1 MLIEHASVNWE
12 NYIPKN
18 VKTLI
23 LGSFNP
29 NNLNNNT
36 DYYYGRSSNYFWK
49 VIADIL
55 NYNEDYFC
63 GSLDRKKV
71 IMDKY
76 KFCFK
81 DLIQEIELSGEQE
94 ILEKFISQK
103 IFKEFTDQILFTSKT
118 NFSNIDI
125 TIKRKY
131 DVGIFHLL
139 SSNNICNV
147 IHTLGNSTIDKKLKT
162 KWKEKSL
169 KDKGFQGFIQEINV
183 LCKIEEVSFSPSG
196 RAVRSGGL
204 DYYPK
209 LKEWMKKNI
218 IVEKDE

>member
-1 MLIEHASVNWE
+1 M
-12 NYIPKN
+12 
-18 VKTLI
+18 
-23 LGSFNP
+23 
-29 NNLNNNT
+29 
-36 DYYYGRSSNYFWK
+36 
-49 VIADIL
+49 
-55 NYNEDYFC
+55 
-63 GSLDRKKV
+63 
-71 IMDKY
+71 
-76 KFCFK
+76 
-81 DLIQEIELSGEQE
+81 SGEQE

-131 DVGIFHLL
+131 NVSIFHLL

-147 IHTLGNSTIDKKLKT
+147 IHTLGNSTIDKILKT